1 MSGFRSANHGAGD
14 GILKSFDDWTGNVQQ
29 LSPKGKRVIGLTLVA
44 AIKEELSTPG
54 KGKFRKGETKRLGKG
69 GRRKDGTVKTSGRA
83 RTRLGT
89 RASAPG
95 DPPAPDSG
103 ALRNSVKYHEQKGKD
118 VVGVDQPQAPA
129 LEFGTKTAGKKHNVT
144 ILPRP
149 FMRPAFQK
157 VRDKLGPNVAVAL
170 KVTPKSS

>member
-1 MSGFRSANHGAGD
+1 MSQSINRGAASGLVQ
-14 GILKSFDDWTGNVQQ
+14 GFDDFSRQVKQ
-29 LSPKGKRVIGLTLVA
+29 LKPAAKRAIGLTLVA

-54 KGKFRKGETKRLGKG
+54 RGRYRRGETKRLGKG
-69 GRRKDGTVKTSGRA
+69 SINKKTGQQ
-83 RTRLGT
+83 RTRGAVRTALGS

-118 VVGVDQPQAPA
+118 VVGTDQPQAPA
-129 LEFGTKTAGKKHNVT
+129 LEYGTKTAGKDHNVV

-149 FMRPAFQK
+149 FMRPGFQK
-157 VRDKLGPNVAVAL
+157 VRDKLGPGVAAAL
-170 KVTPKSS
+170 KVTPKPPV

>member
-1 MSGFRSANHGAGD
+1 MSQSINRGAASGLVK
-14 GILKSFDDWTGNVQQ
+14 GFDDFAGQVQQ
-29 LSPKGKRVIGLTLVA
+29 LKPAAKRAIGLTLVA

-54 KGKFRKGETKRLGKG
+54 RGRYRRGETKRLGKG
-69 GRRKDGTVKTSGRA
+69 SINKKGER
-83 RTRLGT
+83 RTRGAARVKLGS

-118 VVGVDQPQAPA
+118 VVGTDQPQAPA
-129 LEFGTKTAGKKHNVT
+129 LEYGTKTAGRNHDVT

-149 FMRPAFQK
+149 FMRPGFQK
-157 VRDKLGPNVAVAL
+157 VRDKLGPGVAAAL
-170 KVTPKSS
+170 KVTPKPS